1 LAKTKIHENLESV
14 VGKTDILLILD
25 ENDIKPEQSRVEW
38 INKHR
43 EHFENY
49 GRRLNNYKGKIF
61 INGHFATLGASLML
75 KNSNLNSNQ
84 VKVLKCTDFII
95 LLMIIVNRLK

>member
-1 LAKTKIHENLESV
+1 MIYNIT
-14 VGKTDILLILD
+14 ILF
-25 ENDIKPEQSRVEW
+25 QW
-38 INKHR
+38 INEHR

-49 GRRLNNYKGKIF
+49 GKRLNNYKGKIF

-84 VKVLKCTDFII
+84 AKVLKCTDSII